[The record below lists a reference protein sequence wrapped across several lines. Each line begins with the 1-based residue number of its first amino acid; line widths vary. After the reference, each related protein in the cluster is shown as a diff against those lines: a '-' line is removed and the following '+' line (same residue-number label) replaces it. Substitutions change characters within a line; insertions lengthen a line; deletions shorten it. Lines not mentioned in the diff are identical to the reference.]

1 MYKLRLIVKAMN
13 KKVGESTLY
22 EWLVSYQKLEQE
34 IYYLDW
40 ELETYK
46 KELERWCD
54 PEDLGRYT
62 LTKDSKAS
70 KLEDIIE
77 DLEKRLAWKMN
88 SIYDLRKLVY
98 SFKGLD
104 QKILVAKY
112 IEGLS
117 LKQIAGEFGHS
128 YGYIRNKHNQIL
140 KKIEKK

>member
-1 MYKLRLIVKAMN
+1 M
-13 KKVGESTLY
+13 Y
-22 EWLVSYQKLEQE
+22 EWLNSYQKLEQE

-46 KELERWCD
+46 SELERWCD

-77 DLEKRLAWKMN
+77 DREKRLAWKMN

-98 SFKGLD
+98 RFKGLD

-117 LKQIAGEFGHS
+117 LKEIACEFGHN
-128 YGYIRNKHNQIL
+128 YDYIRRKHAKIL
-140 KKIEKK
+140 REISKSHKEVTTPIAKS

>member
-1 MYKLRLIVKAMN
+1 M
-13 KKVGESTLY
+13 Y
-22 EWLVSYQKLEQE
+22 EWLNSYQKLEQE

-46 KELERWCD
+46 SELERWCD

-70 KLEDIIE
+70 KLEDIIA
-77 DLEKRLAWKMN
+77 DLEKRLAWKRN
-88 SIYDLRKLVY
+88 SIRDLRLLVY
-98 SFKGLD
+98 GFNGLD

-117 LKQIAGEFGHS
+117 LKQIAVEFGHS
-128 YGYIRNKHNQIL
+128 YDYIRRKHAKIL
-140 KKIEKK
+140 KEISKGHKEGTIPLEKS

>member
-1 MYKLRLIVKAMN
+1 M
-13 KKVGESTLY
+13 Y
-22 EWLVSYQKLEQE
+22 EWLNSYQKLEQE

-46 KELERWCD
+46 SELERWCD

-117 LKQIAGEFGHS
+117 LKEIASEFGHG
-128 YGYIRNKHNQIL
+128 YTYIRKTHANIL
-140 KKIEKK
+140 SKLKRGYKEGTTSLDKS

>member
-1 MYKLRLIVKAMN
+1 M
-13 KKVGESTLY
+13 Y
-22 EWLVSYQKLEQE
+22 EWLNSYQKLEQE

-40 ELETYK
+40 ELDTYK
-46 KELERWCD
+46 SELERWCD

-70 KLEDIIE
+70 KIEDIIE

-104 QKILVAKY
+104 QKVLVAKY

-117 LKQIAGEFGHS
+117 LKEIACEFGHS

-140 KKIEKK
+140 KKIERSDNVVTNTIDKS